1 MRLAEKFDKLGPSPM
16 RLLYRA
22 QHDGMLL
29 GLKTAHQVVRF
40 LVNERLKRDPAL
52 EEEHQRRYRKLLRD
66 DLANVEAGYY
76 PRSLLL
82 GFPYREYLKNA
93 PKLLADIPRTVL
105 RKKRRDHEDLPRGID
120 LSRYP
125 TYYRRNFHWQTGG
138 YFTMDSAIRYDVGVE
153 LLFLGT
159 ADVMRRMAIPPV
171 SRLVAQRGT
180 DLRVLDVACGTGGYL
195 RLLGGALPELD
206 YTGLDLSDAYLA
218 YARERCRGIAR
229 LNLVQGNAEEMP
241 FRDGWFDVVTSVY
254 LFHELPR
261 NVRRNAMREMFR
273 VLAPGGLLVI
283 EDSAQLS
290 DSGELARVLANFS
303 NDFHEPYYKGYVRD
317 DLAEAL
323 EEVGFDVEESEPH
336 LVAKVVVARKPV

>member
-1 MRLAEKFDKLGPSPM
+1 MSLASLAPPP
-16 RLLYRA
+16 LLRAAYRT

-40 LVNERLKRDPAL
+40 LANERIARDPEL
-52 EEEHQRRYRKLLRD
+52 EAEHERRYRKLLRD

-76 PRSLLL
+76 PRDLLFA
-82 GFPYREYLKNA
+82 FPYREYLRNA
-93 PKLLADIPRTVL
+93 PRLIADIPRTVW
-105 RKKRRDHEDLPRGID
+105 RKKRRDHEDLPDDVD

-125 TYYRRNFHWQTGG
+125 AYYRRNFHWQTGG
-138 YFTMDSAIRYDVGVE
+138 YFTLDSAIRYDVGVE

-171 SRLVAQRGT
+171 SRFTAAEGD

-195 RLLGGALPELD
+195 RLLGAALPTLD

-218 YARERCRGIAR
+218 YARERCEGVPR

-241 FRDGWFDVVTSVY
+241 FRDGWFDVVTSVH
-254 LFHELPR
+254 LFHELPKD
-261 NVRRNAMREMFR
+261 VRRRVMAEMLR
-273 VLAPGGLLVI
+273 VLRPGGLLVI

-290 DSGELARVLANFS
+290 DSGRIARVLATFA
-303 NDFHEPYYKGYVRD
+303 DEFHEPYYKGYIRD

-323 EEVGFDVEESEPH
+323 EEVGFDVEESAPH
-336 LVAKVVVARKPV
+336 MVAKVVVAKKPV

>member
-1 MRLAEKFDKLGPSPM
+1 MSFAALAPEPLV
-16 RLLYRA
+16 RAIYRG

-29 GLKTAHQVVRF
+29 GLKTAHQLVRF
-40 LVNERLKRDPAL
+40 LVNERFERDPRL
-52 EEEHQRRYRKLLRD
+52 EAEHQRRYRKLLAD
-66 DLANVEAGYY
+66 DLENVRQGYY
-76 PRSLLL
+76 PQSLLF
-82 GFPYREYLKNA
+82 GFPYREYLRAA
-93 PKLLADIPRTVL
+93 PRLFSDLPRTIV
-105 RKKRRDHEDLPRGID
+105 RKKRRDHEDLPEDVD

-125 TYYRRNFHWQTGG
+125 AYYRRNFHWQTGG
-138 YFTMDSAIRYDVGVE
+138 YFTHDSAARYDVGVE

-171 SRLVAQRGT
+171 SRLVAERGE
-180 DLRVLDVACGTGGYL
+180 DLRLLDVACGTCGFL
-195 RLLGGALPELD
+195 RMLGAAQPRLE

-218 YARERCRGIAR
+218 HARNRCANVDR

-254 LFHELPR
+254 LFHELPKD
-261 NVRRNAMREMFR
+261 VRRRVLSEMHR
-273 VLAPGGLLVI
+273 VLAPGGLVVI

-303 NDFHEPYYKGYVRD
+303 DDFHEPYYKSYIRD

-323 EEVGFDVEESEPH
+323 EECGFDVESAEPH
-336 LVAKVVVARKPV
+336 MVAKVVVARKP